1 MTMNQNPR
9 GIRQRPAGWPVG
21 SFNTYAE
28 AQRAV
33 DHLSDREFPVQEL
46 SIVGVD
52 LMQVEKITGRLTWG
66 RVLGSGALAGAFWG
80 FFFGLLWVI
89 LSVGFWAPILTGV
102 IMGAIFG
109 LIFAAIS
116 YGATGG
122 ARDFSSHTQIIAG
135 RYDVLCSSQRA
146 AEARDAIAALQVNA
160 PQAPQA
166 GQAPQSGEPRPDET
180 R

>member
-1 MTMNQNPR
+1 MTMNQNAR
-9 GIRQRPAGWPVG
+9 QLRQRPAGWPVG

-28 AQRAV
+28 AQAAV
-33 DHLSDREFPVQEL
+33 DHLSDREFPVEDL
-46 SIVGVD
+46 AIVGVD
-52 LMQVEKITGRLTWG
+52 LMEVEKITGRLTWG
-66 RVLGSGALAGAFWG
+66 RVLGGGALAGAFWG
-80 FFFGLLWVI
+80 LFFALFWII
-89 LSVGFWAPILTGV
+89 LSVGFWIPLLTGI

-135 RYDVLCSSQRA
+135 RYDVLCASQRA
-146 AEARDAIAALQVNA
+146 AEARDIIAGMQGAA
-160 PQAPQA
+160 PQANQP
-166 GQAPQSGEPRPDET
+166 APGVDEPRTDET